1 MVVSY
6 ISIGNKRTRN
16 YQNKLDKIH
25 EDNENMEMI
34 NKEMEGKL
42 KMLNDVAEKNQNEN
56 LFPVTSQGDGDNNN
70 FQLEIEQCNKAKE
83 DLKRL
88 FNLIEN
94 NKNMVKQNQ
103 EDYINNITGF
113 LVEN

>member
-1 MVVSY
+1 
-6 ISIGNKRTRN
+6 
-16 YQNKLDKIH
+16 
-25 EDNENMEMI
+25 
-34 NKEMEGKL
+34 
-42 KMLNDVAEKNQNEN
+42 MLKNQNEN

-88 FNLIEN
+88 FILIEN